1 MLISTKSKILMVILM
16 KKVTIAAIAREPL
29 LEYKKQLKD
38 FFGDLLSIE
47 DFSLEQPDGR
57 IDGDLVI
64 ILTPTLKSIA
74 YNVLKNKNTP
84 ILCIQTVPTK
94 KQMGVINSMP
104 DNSNVLIISAF
115 RFYAKET
122 IEVLNRLSKES
133 LDFIPYYLDIRDK
146 TIEDIDLS
154 VYVGDET
161 LRPSFIKDYINI
173 GWKKIHP
180 QSYKEI
186 INVLFPNNLNFTKK
200 LQMYEKAMPNIE
212 FSELVAIKLKNESRI
227 EVSGIIDCMKDGVV
241 ILDELDMIID
251 YNDSISKYFNIE
263 KDVYENHSIF
273 EIPYLRDIADSLK
286 SINDNIEID
295 YYFEDIDKDFK
306 ISKGILRFQSIGFR
320 KIIRVHC
327 NEFKNR
333 TLVNNKPKY
342 EFEDIHFE
350 SKAMEECVAIAKRIS
365 KIDSPILIVGETG
378 TGKELLANAI
388 HNFSHRKKNQFFA
401 INCTAFQDSLL
412 ESELFG
418 YESGSFTGA
427 LSTGKKGIF
436 EIANGGTVF
445 LDEIGDA
452 PMSIQAK
459 LLRVLQEKEIR
470 RIGGKESIPIDVR
483 IISATN
489 KNLMEYIDRGLFRK
503 DLYYRL
509 NTYILNIPPLRER
522 REDIRLLIM
531 YYLNNLGY
539 KYKVIDNNLVSYM
552 MDLPWDGN
560 IRELKNC
567 VDYLGYMSGS
577 RIKIDDLPKQYKSS
591 DACTINVDLN
601 VKEEK
606 KVFSGLS
613 KQEEG
618 LCEFIIRALRKE
630 NMGRRKIYN
639 LAVDREIQTTE
650 HQIRKMIK
658 LLEDDGYLLIK
669 KGRRGCM
676 LTNQGIKLYETIV
689 S

>member
-1 MLISTKSKILMVILM
+1 M

-38 FFGDLLSIE
+38 FFGDLISIE
-47 DFSLEQPDGR
+47 DFSLEQPDGK
-57 IDGDLVI
+57 IYGDLVI

-74 YNVLKNKNTP
+74 YNILKNKNTP

-94 KQMGVINSMP
+94 KQMGVINSIP
-104 DNSNVLIISAF
+104 DHSNVLIISAF

-122 IEVLNRLSKES
+122 IEVLNRLAKES

-146 TIEDIDLS
+146 TIEDINLS
-154 VYVGDET
+154 VYVGDES

-186 INVLFPNNLNFTKK
+186 INVLFPNDLNFSKK
-200 LQMYEKAMPNIE
+200 LQIYEKTMPNIE

-241 ILDELDMIID
+241 ILDELDKIID
-251 YNDSISKYFNIE
+251 YNDLISKYFNIE

-273 EIPYLRDIADSLK
+273 EIPYLKDIAYSLK

-295 YYFEDIDKDFK
+295 YYFEDIDKAFK

-327 NEFKNR
+327 NEFKKR
-333 TLVNNKPKY
+333 TPENNKPKY

-350 SKAMEECVAIAKRIS
+350 SKAMEECVGIAKRIS

-388 HNFSHRKKNQFFA
+388 HNYSHRKKNLFFA

-418 YESGSFTGA
+418 YEPGSFTGA

-452 PMSIQAK
+452 PMNIQAK

-489 KNLMEYIDRGLFRK
+489 KNLKEYMDRGLFRK

-591 DACTINVDLN
+591 DAGTISVDLN
-601 VKEEK
+601 INEEK
-606 KVFSGLS
+606 KVFSDLS

-618 LCEFIIRALRKE
+618 LCEFVIRALRKE

-639 LAVDREIQTTE
+639 LAVYKGIQTTE

-658 LLEDDGYLLIK
+658 LLEDDGYVLIK

-676 LTNQGIKLYETIV
+676 LTNLGIKLYETIV